1 MRRRD
6 FVTLLSGAAAW
17 PIAARAQQPAMPVVG
32 MLNPQSPGAVP
43 RFVSA
48 RLGSVVDVDG
58 NRIEVDATM
67 EAVPAVLYDALVA
80 PSGREAIETLGNL
93 GQAAEFV
100 KEQYRH
106 CKPILVLGEGQ
117 DLVENAGVPLRLSN
131 GDRDPGLLQFSDGQI
146 KEALEQFVEAIAK
159 HRHFAREMDPPPV

>member
-1 MRRRD
+1 
-6 FVTLLSGAAAW
+6 
-17 PIAARAQQPAMPVVG
+17 
-32 MLNPQSPGAVP
+32 
-43 RFVSA
+43 
-48 RLGSVVDVDG
+48 VDIDG

-131 GDRDPGLLQFSDGQI
+131 GDPDPGLLQFSDGQI
-146 KEALEQFVEAIAK
+146 KEALAQFVEAIAK